1 MLQKQ
6 KLISL
11 IRHFVIT
18 IATPATFRGGLLFV
32 SLGLVGVS
40 INVHHVAANK
50 VPAPNHVTI
59 ATTVPK
65 SSTPAP
71 VTPTP
76 KTAPTPTLTQPPA
89 PVVTPA
95 PVPVVATPKPV
106 VTSPSSNVSGLKPTA
121 GSTSNS
127 TSSNTG
133 SSSSNSSSG
142 SGSTPRSNS
151 YSSTNWSGYMATSGI
166 FTSITASWVMPN
178 VSGNGRTVTADG
190 TWIGIGGVTTGD
202 LIQTGTQDV
211 VDANGTVSRA
221 AFYEMLPSAS
231 IVITDMTISPGDNIT
246 ASIKEISLD
255 SWMIAITDNTDS
267 DSFSTTVAYNSANSS
282 AEWIEEDPSYANG
295 SQVDFDSFGSVT
307 FTGAKTTVD
316 GTLNPIS
323 SLNVAS
329 ITLVNAAGQALAVPS
344 AVSSATNGFSVTHQ

>member
-1 MLQKQ
+1 
-6 KLISL
+6 
-11 IRHFVIT
+11 
-18 IATPATFRGGLLFV
+18 
-32 SLGLVGVS
+32 
-40 INVHHVAANK
+40 
-50 VPAPNHVTI
+50 
-59 ATTVPK
+59 
-65 SSTPAP
+65 
-71 VTPTP
+71 
-76 KTAPTPTLTQPPA
+76 
-89 PVVTPA
+89 
-95 PVPVVATPKPV
+95 
-106 VTSPSSNVSGLKPTA
+106 
-121 GSTSNS
+121 
-127 TSSNTG
+127 
-133 SSSSNSSSG
+133 
-142 SGSTPRSNS
+142 
-151 YSSTNWSGYMATSGI
+151 MATSGI

-231 IVITDMTISPGDNIT
+231 IVITDMAISPGDNIT
-246 ASIKEISLD
+246 ASIKEIALD
-255 SWMIAITDNTDS
+255 SWTIAITDNTDS

-323 SLNVAS
+323 NLNVAS